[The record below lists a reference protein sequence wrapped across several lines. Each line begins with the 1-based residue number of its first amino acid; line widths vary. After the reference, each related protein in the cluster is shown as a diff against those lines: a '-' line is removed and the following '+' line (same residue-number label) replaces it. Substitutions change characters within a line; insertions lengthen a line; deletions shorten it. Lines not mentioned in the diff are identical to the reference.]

1 MRQRQHAGDAAASL
15 CIQVVG
21 VVAEDVTAQGADLD
35 ARIEAL
41 EVSIA
46 RLRQLLA
53 TAETTKDLIDIESEL
68 TARQAE
74 LDSLVAQRAVLSDQ
88 VAQSTLTVS
97 ISPSSESPT
106 WTPPGFVSGL
116 ESGWNAL
123 RTVTA
128 TLVTLAGF
136 LLPFVGALAV
146 IAVHAAAAHLH
157 QALAHAAQAGQVKL
171 GVAVG
176 AAHAFGLGRREHTA
190 GADHLAGGL
199 VAHQQVF
206 AEVVEQ
212 VDVVAGQ
219 CVGQARTHLGGKH
232 VEPQFLRLLHLA
244 LVPGPGD
251 LDAVRARCHGNGHNA
266 LLWGNGVG
274 EEGCVHDP
282 AV

>member
-1 MRQRQHAGDAAASL
+1 MRVSRRTAASL
-15 CIQVVG
+15 LLTAVTASLLLAGCAGGDTMSQDTRPEVRAVPVEDVVAQESSREIIRIADMVLRVDSVQEAIDRIDSITAQAGGRIASEEVVSTGDARYGTITARVPAERLDSVITAVGDLGQVLSLS

-53 TAETTKDLIDIESEL
+53 TAETTQDLIDIESEL

-136 LLPFVGALAV
+136 LLPFVGALSV
-146 IAVHAAAAHLH
+146 IAVPIIVLVV
-157 QALAHAAQAGQVKL
+157 LV
-171 GVAVG
+171 
-176 AAHAFGLGRREHTA
+176 RR
-190 GADHLAGGL
+190 
-199 VAHQQVF
+199 
-206 AEVVEQ
+206 
-212 VDVVAGQ
+212 
-219 CVGQARTHLGGKH
+219 RK
-232 VEPQFLRLLHLA
+232 
-244 LVPGPGD
+244 
-251 LDAVRARCHGNGHNA
+251 
-266 LLWGNGVG
+266 
-274 EEGCVHDP
+274 
-282 AV
+282 